1 MHSDTSNDFQN
12 SRRDGHG
19 HAPRGLASSLA
30 DSDKGTQSSNTVPS
44 TYIPDDSSRIL
55 RTGIDSLYLSFWGEL
70 AEDTSIRL
78 NKLKELA
85 RSDLSA
91 RTSLAQIKFHEH
103 LFEVAGNGRHTFA
116 YVLTDAWYRVE
127 VSKKDAKSAPLAHCR
142 IASELLTTCGAD
154 WAVHDLCKVV
164 SMIGALS
171 DPPSVSR
178 ADLCVDFVTD
188 YSIDQIQNS
197 EWVTK
202 ARRFDS
208 HIDERRFSGLS
219 IAAGSP
225 LSARLYNKT
234 LEMKKNPRPYL
245 EHLWREAGWD
255 GVSDVWRL
263 EFQLRRQA
271 LRDLSVVRYSDLA
284 DSLAGIWEYCTHK
297 WLRHTLPLEADRN
310 QSRWPLSPLW
320 LLMQSAQW
328 SGINEVQRVNS
339 ERSRG
344 PSDRSL
350 FVNGLS
356 PLTSFMARDGYL
368 DAGEASKAFMD
379 AARQYHDGN
388 ASQTGVDFDDYVHAK
403 VREKRKAYNT
413 AKNAPLDEGIHP
425 ADKAVADEYR
435 KRSDG
440 DY

>member
-1 MHSDTSNDFQN
+1 MHSDTNVFN
-12 SRRDGHG
+12 GSRRDGHA
-19 HAPRGLASSLA
+19 HASRVLASPVA
-30 DSDKGTQSSNTVPS
+30 GFGQGTQSSNTVPS
-44 TYIPDDSSRIL
+44 TYIHDGSSRIL
-55 RTGIDSLYLSFWGEL
+55 RTGIDSLYLSFKGEL
-70 AEDTSIRL
+70 AEETSIRL

-85 RSDLSA
+85 RDDLGS
-91 RTSLAQIKFHEH
+91 RTSLAQIKLHDH
-103 LFEVAGNGRHTFA
+103 LFEVAGNGRHPFA
-116 YVLTDAWYRVE
+116 YILSDAWYRVE
-127 VSKKDAKSAPLAHCR
+127 VSKKDAKSAPLAHGR
-142 IASELLTTCGAD
+142 IASELLTTCGPD
-154 WAVHDLCKVV
+154 WAVGDLWKVIAA
-164 SMIGALS
+164 IGALS
-171 DPPSVSR
+171 EPPSVSR
-178 ADLCVDFVTD
+178 GDLCVDFVTD
-188 YSIDQIQNS
+188 YPIDQIQNS

-245 EHLWREAGWD
+245 ERLWRDAGWD

-271 LRDLSVVRYSDLA
+271 LRDLRVSRYSDLA
-284 DSLAGIWEYCTHK
+284 DSLAGIWAYCTQK
-297 WLRHTLPLEADRN
+297 WLRHTQPLGADRN

-320 LLMQSAQW
+320 LLLQGAQW
-328 SGINEVQRVNS
+328 SGVNDVQRINS

-379 AARQYHDGN
+379 AAKQFHDRN
-388 ASQTGVDFDDYVHAK
+388 ANQTGVDFENYVSTK
-403 VREKRKAYNT
+403 VREKRKTFNT
-413 AKNAPLDEGIHP
+413 AQNAPLDEGIHP
-425 ADKAVADEYR
+425 ADKAVANEYR